1 MNGDISETH
10 KEKKEVSYR
19 QREETLKKRKKK
31 KKERDLDKSL
41 FG

>member
-31 KKERDLDKSL
+31 NERDLDKSL